1 MIWLK
6 MWRRSYWF
14 QATALAVGVATSA
27 VIAPLGSEA
36 VFSVAALTAAALSA
50 EAVTSGRLVA

>member
-14 QATALAVGVATSA
+14 QATTLAVGVATSA